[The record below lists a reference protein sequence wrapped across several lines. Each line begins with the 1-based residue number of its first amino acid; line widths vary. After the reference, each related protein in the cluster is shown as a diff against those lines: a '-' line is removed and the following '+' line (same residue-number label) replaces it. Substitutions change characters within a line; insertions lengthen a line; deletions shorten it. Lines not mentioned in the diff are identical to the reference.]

1 MDDILALFVETY
13 YNEQQADDI
22 NKALDLFDYFE
33 YNQAFPG
40 LIDIVAEQS
49 ATSNENLIDSFTAAI
64 NQRLN
69 FLLEQH
75 TVKLVDEATIDQKN
89 QILNA
94 LGHLQKLQDYS
105 GVIGVLESLEDDT
118 EKLTNIL
125 SDHVLM
131 DQTELMTLIVS
142 FSEDLLTK
150 LKEYIYA
157 VEDATPSED
166 EPARLD
172 IVSNLKLFNEFTEGK
187 TIAAVAMQDGSR
199 VSERFSTYLAFFKD
213 EIVTKDTDQTAAN
226 LLSVLFMSIDG
237 YNSPLLVY
245 RKYSLSILNDLT
257 LVSKVEVSL
266 LNLIASYSE
275 FKKVKHEATRLS

>member
-40 LIDIVAEQS
+40 LIDIVVEHS

-172 IVSNLKLFNEFTEGK
+172 IISNLKLFNEFTEGK

-226 LLSVLFMSIDG
+226 LLSVLYMSIDG

>member
-40 LIDIVAEQS
+40 LIDIVVEHS
-49 ATSNENLIDSFTAAI
+49 TTSNENLIDSFTAAI

-172 IVSNLKLFNEFTEGK
+172 IISNLKLFNEFTEGK
-187 TIAAVAMQDGSR
+187 TIAAAAMQDGSR

>member
-40 LIDIVAEQS
+40 LIDIVAEHS

>member
-40 LIDIVAEQS
+40 LIDIVAEHS

-172 IVSNLKLFNEFTEGK
+172 IISNLKLFNEFTEGK